1 MQMRSVWIPKQYQK
15 PIPFAVVI
23 MLFTGAATLLS
34 GCDDTLK
41 PFKENDRFIFS
52 IYGYLDTSSDQQWIR
67 VINLQEAVDRTGGGI
82 NGTVTLEH
90 LETGEK
96 ANLEGS
102 LFRYSDIHYAY
113 NFKTD
118 LQILP
123 ENTYQLTA
131 TREDGSYSSATIDIP
146 RDFRDPFFLVED
158 NPENPDI
165 LWVYDVD
172 NLADIQIRFTVYHP
186 ITEVVQPMA
195 VSLIDG
201 ARAVG
206 ENNHRV
212 FVDKQSILAATRDLE
227 GIEVRNCSLYVA
239 SAGSDWID
247 FSSLDPELIALPDG
261 ATNISRGTGF
271 LIGINSRSVLYEN
284 FACADQRGGDDDD
297 GPDILG
303 K

>member
-1 MQMRSVWIPKQYQK
+1 MPKQYRN

-23 MLFTGAATLLS
+23 MLFTGAVAFLS

-52 IYGYLDTSSDQQWIR
+52 IYGYLDTSTDRQWIR
-67 VINLQEAVDRTGGGI
+67 VINLQEPVDRAGGGI

-90 LETGEK
+90 LESGEK
-96 ANLEGS
+96 MILHDT
-102 LFRYSDIHYAY
+102 LYRFSDIHYAY
-113 NFKTD
+113 NFRAD
-118 LQILP
+118 MEILP
-123 ENTYQLTA
+123 ENSYQLTA
-131 TREDGSYSSATIDIP
+131 TREDGAFSSVTIDIP

-172 NLADIQIRFTVYHP
+172 NLADIQIRFTVHHP
-186 ITEVVQPMA
+186 ITEAVQPMA
-195 VSLIDG
+195 ISLIQG

-212 FVDKQSILAATRDLE
+212 FVDKQSIITATRDLE
-227 GIEVRNCSLYVA
+227 DVEIRDCRLYVA

-247 FSSLDPELIALPDG
+247 FASLDPELIALPDG
-261 ATNISRGTGF
+261 VTNIVSGTGF
-271 LIGINSRSVLYEN
+271 VIGINSRSILYEN
-284 FACADQRGGDDDD
+284 FACDDQRGGDDDN